1 VHYLRTFIT
10 GKYSSSKD
18 SIFLFAYGNILNNH
32 DTMRALRERFL
43 AKIRE
48 NKGIEIQIAAMAS
61 F

>member
-32 DTMRALRERFL
+32 DTMKALRERFHN
-43 AKIRE
+43 KMRDH
-48 NKGIEIQIAAMAS
+48 KGIEIQIASMAS